1 MIVVPEVT
9 PVTTPEAFIVAVV
22 APPLL
27 HVPPVVASLNVV
39 VPGAHTVI
47 VPVIADGIVF
57 TVTIAVAVQPIDV

>member
-1 MIVVPEVT
+1 MAAVPAAT

-27 HVPPVVASLNVV
+27 QVPPVVASLNVV

-47 VPVIADGIVF
+47 VPVMADGTEF
-57 TVTIAVAVQPIDV
+57 TVITEVVLQPSDV